1 MSALAS
7 LSELAR
13 LATLEEDTAAAV
25 SSALRIVEAEL
36 GARAAFLVYG
46 GEDDFHYF
54 DEMAPLELS
63 RTALWLINR
72 ELTSRVGPVA
82 FRVKYGRVTEF
93 GGIDEP
99 RPHDYIA
106 AIMPATFITAN
117 MLIVQGSWSDGHSAT
132 RRDFLAAAA
141 PLLSQLLLRRLKIAQ
156 AESDQIQL
164 NTLFSVG
171 RVISQT
177 EELPSMLMRMAG
189 SVASLVSA
197 NPAVIDV
204 FGRDGI
210 VRLRCVSQEIPA
222 ASPWIE
228 RWTRAAQRPD
238 PVRNIVVATRQPMIF
253 EDAQNDERIPE
264 RGRAFFTSTLIRST
278 AVFPLV
284 TGDDVIGVLSLASAR
299 PTRFE
304 GRQRELIEAAAGQI
318 AAAVQGVLLYE
329 DRREAEAALRRSQ
342 DLLTATIES
351 TADGILAVDAEG
363 RVTYANRR
371 FAEMWRIPD
380 AILAEGSDQQLIEF
394 AMSQLTDPEAWVER
408 IRALYACTEE
418 DLGILSFKD
427 GRVFERYSRALM
439 HGDGPAGRVW
449 SFRDVT
455 ERHRTE
461 QLLIDQ
467 ARRDS
472 LTNLLN
478 HAAIE
483 DALRECAG
491 TATSVAATSVAV
503 VVVDVDGM
511 KAVNDTY
518 GHVAGDQ
525 VLTTVAAK
533 LRRDDAHVGRYGG
546 DEFIV
551 VLPDVQRPEAE
562 QYCRDVM
569 TSLAHAGVRDATS
582 GSGVPVAVS
591 MGLTVWPTEVRF
603 IEDAIRVADEAM
615 YSEKRERAIAAEAS
629 GMRKALADD
638 RAARMIGEIVPLLT
652 SSARLDEKLR
662 LVAGR
667 LADGAG
673 YAAVRFALDHEVA
686 SAGKQTVTHV
696 NGVRNPRDETF
707 SDEVSAVV
715 RSTRRPVF
723 IEDLTTDPR
732 VPSSHREVAIRTGL
746 GPGLVVPLVSQDAV
760 VGFLSV
766 ASSPGSPLDARDAR
780 FLAAVAEQVMAIA
793 RMEALVGDLETSASR
808 LQDARADTVMMLA
821 AAAEAHDAT
830 TGRHL
835 ARVRTLSELLAR
847 ELGMPDAEVNALGL
861 AATLHDIG
869 KIRVPESIL
878 MSPARLNGEEWTVM
892 KQHTQWGA
900 EFLRQRSGF
909 ELAAI
914 IAQHHHER
922 WDGSGYPAR
931 LAGKA
936 IPEAAAIVT
945 VADSL
950 DAITNDRPYRL
961 GRPLHWAIG
970 EIVRCSGQQFSPRV
984 VEALLRLYR
993 KRALD
998 FLTTESEDVLRAA

>member
-1 MSALAS
+1 MPALAS

-13 LATLEEDTAAAV
+13 LATLEEDTAVAV
-25 SSALRIVEAEL
+25 SDALRIVEAEL

-46 GEDDFHYF
+46 TEDDFHYF
-54 DEMAPLELS
+54 DETVPLELS

-99 RPHDYIA
+99 RQHDYIA

-117 MLIVQGSWSDGHSAT
+117 MLIVQGPWSGGQQET
-132 RRDFLAAAA
+132 QRQFLAAAA

-177 EELPSMLMRMAG
+177 EDLPSMLMRMAG
-189 SVASLVSA
+189 SVASLVGA
-197 NPAVIDV
+197 TPAVIDV
-204 FGRDGI
+204 LGRDGI
-210 VRLRCVSQEIPA
+210 VRLRCVSQEIPN

-278 AVFPLV
+278 AVFPLIV
-284 TGDDVIGVLSLASAR
+284 GDDVIGVLSLASAR

-318 AAAVQGVLLYE
+318 AAAVQGVQLYE
-329 DRREAEAALRRSQ
+329 DRRDAEAALRHSQ

-351 TADGILAVDAEG
+351 TADGILAVDADG
-363 RVTYANRR
+363 RVSYANRR
-371 FAEMWRIPD
+371 FAEMWHVPD
-380 AILAEGSDQQLIEF
+380 ELLSEGRDEQLIEF
-394 AMSQLTDPEAWVER
+394 AMSQLTEPEAWVNR
-408 IRALYACTEE
+408 IHELYASTEE

-427 GRVFERYSRALM
+427 GRVFERYSRALIQN
-439 HGDGPAGRVW
+439 DAPAGRVW

-483 DALRECAG
+483 ETLRECAS
-491 TATSVAATSVAV
+491 AAASVGV

-518 GHVAGDQ
+518 GHVVGDH
-525 VLTTVAAK
+525 VLTTVARK
-533 LRRDDAHVGRYGG
+533 LWRDDAHVGRYGG

-551 VLPDVQRPEAE
+551 VLPNVQRVDAEA
-562 QYCRDVM
+562 YCRDVM
-569 TSLAHAGVRDATS
+569 ASLILAGVRDPAS
-582 GSGVPVAVS
+582 NSGVPIAVS

-629 GMRKALADD
+629 GVRKALADD

-652 SSARLDEKLR
+652 SSARLEEKLR

-673 YAAVRFALDHEVA
+673 YAGVRFALDHEVG
-686 SAGKQTVTHV
+686 SAGKQTVTHI
-696 NGVRNPRDETF
+696 NGVREPSKETF
-707 SDEVSAVV
+707 SEESPP
-715 RSTRRPVF
+715 SC
-723 IEDLTTDPR
+723 DP
-732 VPSSHREVAIRTGL
+732 PGAPCSSRT
-746 GPGLVVPLVSQDAV
+746 
-760 VGFLSV
+760 
-766 ASSPGSPLDARDAR
+766 
-780 FLAAVAEQVMAIA
+780 
-793 RMEALVGDLETSASR
+793 
-808 LQDARADTVMMLA
+808 
-821 AAAEAHDAT
+821 
-830 TGRHL
+830 
-835 ARVRTLSELLAR
+835 
-847 ELGMPDAEVNALGL
+847 
-861 AATLHDIG
+861 
-869 KIRVPESIL
+869 
-878 MSPARLNGEEWTVM
+878 
-892 KQHTQWGA
+892 
-900 EFLRQRSGF
+900 
-909 ELAAI
+909 
-914 IAQHHHER
+914 
-922 WDGSGYPAR
+922 
-931 LAGKA
+931 
-936 IPEAAAIVT
+936 
-945 VADSL
+945 
-950 DAITNDRPYRL
+950 
-961 GRPLHWAIG
+961 
-970 EIVRCSGQQFSPRV
+970 
-984 VEALLRLYR
+984 
-993 KRALD
+993 
-998 FLTTESEDVLRAA
+998 